1 MIDDIRYLNLLQYI
15 NRKYCDAE
23 NEVIE
28 TKDRMTCRKV
38 TSSDYAD
45 LALAY
50 ARQEAQFE
58 ILGDIMKILQK
69 WRY

>member
-15 NRKYCDAE
+15 NRRYCEAE
-23 NEVIE
+23 NEVME
-28 TKDRMTCRKV
+28 LKDRMMYRKV
-38 TSSDYAD
+38 SSGDYAE

-58 ILGDIMKILQK
+58 ILTDIVKILQK